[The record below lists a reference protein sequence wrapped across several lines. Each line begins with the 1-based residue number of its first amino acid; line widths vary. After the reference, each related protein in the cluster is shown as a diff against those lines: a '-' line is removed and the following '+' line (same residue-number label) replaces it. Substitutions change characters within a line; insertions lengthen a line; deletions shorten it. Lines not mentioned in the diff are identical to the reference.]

1 MDYSTLAVEG
11 QPIAS
16 AQWYNGTEGQ
26 QQSASTTLSATAGP
40 SQSRLAPSWTGFTSV
55 AHGGPSKCTARK
67 AIPVTQTLKIAVA
80 NITQFDGDK
89 PLFEKRDQVFV
100 SITETSANQ
109 PNILAAVQEQLGNE
123 FVIVSADGFEVK
135 ESSGTQGM
143 CELYT

>member
-11 QPIAS
+11 QPITS
-16 AQWYNGTEGQ
+16 AQLSSGTEGQ

-55 AHGGPSKCTARK
+55 AAHAGPSKCTAKK
-67 AIPVTQTLKIAVA
+67 AIPVAQTLKIVVA

-109 PNILAAVQEQLGNE
+109 PSILAAVQEQLGND

-143 CELYT
+143 CEL